1 MVEPSRPVPSLQ
13 LSIVIM
19 AYNEA
24 ASLKMVADEITA
36 AVQRLEISYELLIID
51 DGSTDATGE
60 IADYLAQQSGVV
72 RVVHHAPNGGL
83 GAVYRTGFV
92 EARGLYLT
100 FFPADGQF
108 PASCIE
114 QLLAVMPNHD
124 MVLGY
129 IPSRRGMVLS
139 RMLSLLE
146 RLLYR
151 ALFGVLPTFQGVLMF
166 RRALLKNIELKS
178 RGRGWTVLMEL
189 IIRTS
194 RGGYRVTSIPT
205 GVRPRFAGHSKV
217 NNLRTIMANLIQVL
231 ELRRCLQPLNR
242 KLDLS

>member
-1 MVEPSRPVPSLQ
+1 
-13 LSIVIM
+13 M

-24 ASLKMVADEITA
+24 DSLKIVADEITA
-36 AVQRLEISYELLIID
+36 AVQRLGIEYELLIID
-51 DGSTDATGE
+51 DGSTDGTGQ
-60 IADYLAQQSGVV
+60 IADDLARQSQQV
-72 RVVHHAPNGGL
+72 RVIHHTPNGGL
-83 GAVYRTGFV
+83 GAVYRTGFA

-108 PASCIE
+108 PASSIE
-114 QLLAVMPNHD
+114 QLLAAMPSQD

-129 IPSRRGMVLS
+129 IPRRAGMVLS

-151 ALFGVLPTFQGVLMF
+151 ALFGSLPTFQGVLMF
-166 RRALLKNIELKS
+166 RRGLLEKIELES
-178 RGRGWTVLMEL
+178 EGRGWAVLMEL

-205 GVRPRFAGHSKV
+205 GIRPRLAGHSKV
-217 NNLRTIMANLIQVL
+217 NNLRTIWANLIQVL
-231 ELRRCLQPLNR
+231 ELRRCL
-242 KLDLS
+242 

>member
-1 MVEPSRPVPSLQ
+1 
-13 LSIVIM
+13 M

-24 ASLKMVADEITA
+24 ASLNTVADEITA
-36 AVQRLEISYELLIID
+36 AVQRLGVPYELLIID
-51 DGSTDATGE
+51 DGSTDETGE
-60 IADYLAQQSGVV
+60 IADRLAQQSGLV

-83 GAVYRTGFV
+83 GAVYRTGFS

-108 PASCIE
+108 PATSIE

-129 IPSRRGMVLS
+129 IPRRPGMVP

-151 ALFGVLPTFQGVLMF
+151 ALFGSLPTFQGVLMF
-166 RRALLKNIELKS
+166 RRVLLEEIELES
-178 RGRGWTVLMEL
+178 RGRGWAVLMEL

-194 RGGYRVTSIPT
+194 RAGYRVTSIPT
-205 GVRPRFAGHSKV
+205 GVRPRFAGRSKV
-217 NNLRTIMANLIQVL
+217 NNFRTIWANLIQVL
-231 ELRRCLQPLNR
+231 ELRRCL
-242 KLDLS
+242 

>member
-1 MVEPSRPVPSLQ
+1 MVETSPPEPSFQ

-24 ASLKMVADEITA
+24 DSLKIVADEITA
-36 AVQRLEISYELLIID
+36 AVQRLGIEYELLIID
-51 DGSTDATGE
+51 DGSTDGTGQ
-60 IADYLAQQSGVV
+60 IADDLARQSQQV
-72 RVVHHAPNGGL
+72 RVIHHTPNGGL
-83 GAVYRTGFV
+83 GAVYRTGFA

-108 PASCIE
+108 PASSIE
-114 QLLAVMPNHD
+114 QLLAAMPSQD

-129 IPSRRGMVLS
+129 IPRRAGMVLS

-151 ALFGVLPTFQGVLMF
+151 ALFGSLPTFQGVLMF
-166 RRALLKNIELKS
+166 RRGLLEKIELES
-178 RGRGWTVLMEL
+178 EGRGWAVLMEL

-205 GVRPRFAGHSKV
+205 GIRPRLAGHSKV
-217 NNLRTIMANLIQVL
+217 NNFRTIWANLIQVL
-231 ELRRCLQPLNR
+231 ELRRCL
-242 KLDLS
+242 

>member
-1 MVEPSRPVPSLQ
+1 MIVETR
-13 LSIVIM
+13 LSEPAPQVSVVVM

-36 AVQRLEISYELLIID
+36 AVQRLGISYELLIID
-51 DGSTDATGE
+51 DGSTDETGE
-60 IADYLAQQSGVV
+60 IADHLAQQSELV

-83 GAVYRTGFV
+83 GAVYRTGFA

-108 PASCIE
+108 PASSIE
-114 QLLAVMPNHD
+114 QLLAVMPNQD

-129 IPSRRGMVLS
+129 IPRRPGMVLS

-146 RLLYR
+146 RLVYR
-151 ALFGVLPTFQGVLMF
+151 ALFGSLPAFQGVLMF
-166 RRALLKNIELKS
+166 RRVLLEEIELES

-189 IIRTS
+189 IIRAS

-217 NNLRTIMANLIQVL
+217 NNFRTIWANLIQVL
-231 ELRRCLQPLNR
+231 ELRRCL
-242 KLDLS
+242 

>member
-1 MVEPSRPVPSLQ
+1 LIAESRLPELVPH
-13 LSIVIM
+13 LSVVVM

-36 AVQRLEISYELLIID
+36 AVQRLGIHHELLIID
-51 DGSTDATGE
+51 DGSTDETGQ
-60 IADYLAQQSGVV
+60 IADHLSQESGLV
-72 RVVHHAPNGGL
+72 RVVHHTPNGGL
-83 GAVYRTGFV
+83 GAVYRSGFA

-108 PASCIE
+108 PASSIE

-129 IPSRRGMVLS
+129 IPRRPGMVLS

-151 ALFGVLPTFQGVLMF
+151 ALFGPMPTFQGVLMF
-166 RRALLKNIELKS
+166 RRALLEEIELES
-178 RGRGWTVLMEL
+178 RGRGWAVLMEL
-189 IIRTS
+189 VIRTS

-205 GVRPRFAGHSKV
+205 GIRQRFAGRSKV
-217 NNLRTIMANLIQVL
+217 NNFRTIWANLIQVL
-231 ELRRCLQPLNR
+231 ELRRSL
-242 KLDLS
+242 

>member
-1 MVEPSRPVPSLQ
+1 MLLVIETGSSEPVLQ
-13 LSIVIM
+13 ISVIIM

-36 AVQRLEISYELLIID
+36 AVQRLRVSYELLIID
-51 DGSTDATGE
+51 DGSTDETGE
-60 IADYLAQQSGVV
+60 IADHLAQQSGLV

-83 GAVYRTGFV
+83 GAVYRTGFA

-108 PASCIE
+108 PASSIE

-129 IPSRRGMVLS
+129 IPRRPGTVLS

-151 ALFGVLPTFQGVLMF
+151 ALFGPLPTFQGVLMF
-166 RRALLKNIELKS
+166 RRVLLKEIELES
-178 RGRGWTVLMEL
+178 RGRGWAVLMEL
-189 IIRTS
+189 IIRTA

-205 GVRPRFAGHSKV
+205 GVRPRLAGRSKV
-217 NNLRTIMANLIQVL
+217 NNFRTVWANLIQVL
-231 ELRRCLQPLNR
+231 ELRRCL
-242 KLDLS
+242 

>member
-1 MVEPSRPVPSLQ
+1 
-13 LSIVIM
+13 M

-36 AVQRLEISYELLIID
+36 AVQRLGIPYELLIID
-51 DGSTDATGE
+51 DGSTDGTGE

-83 GAVYRTGFV
+83 GAVYRTGFA

-108 PASCIE
+108 PASSIG
-114 QLLAVMPNHD
+114 QLLAVMPQQD

-129 IPSRRGMVLS
+129 IPRRPGMVLS

-151 ALFGVLPTFQGVLMF
+151 ALFGSLPTFQGVLMF
-166 RRALLKNIELKS
+166 RRVLLEKIELES
-178 RGRGWTVLMEL
+178 RGRGWAVLMEL

-205 GVRPRFAGHSKV
+205 GVRPRFAGDSKV
-217 NNLRTIMANLIQVL
+217 NNFRTIWANLIQVL
-231 ELRRCLQPLNR
+231 ELRRCL
-242 KLDLS
+242 

>member
-1 MVEPSRPVPSLQ
+1 
-13 LSIVIM
+13 M

-24 ASLKMVADEITA
+24 ASLKMVADEIM
-36 AVQRLEISYELLIID
+36 AVLQRLRITYELLVID
-51 DGSTDATGE
+51 DGSTDETGE
-60 IADYLAQQSGVV
+60 IADHLAHQSGLV

-83 GAVYRTGFV
+83 GAVYRTGFA
-92 EARGLYLT
+92 EARGFYLT

-108 PASCIE
+108 PASTIE
-114 QLLAVMPNHD
+114 HFLAVMPHQD

-129 IPSRRGMVLS
+129 IPRRRDKVLS

-151 ALFGVLPTFQGVLMF
+151 ALFGSLPTFQGVLMF
-166 RRALLKNIELKS
+166 RRVLLEEMELQS
-178 RGRGWTVLMEL
+178 RGRGWAVLMEL

-205 GVRPRFAGHSKV
+205 GLRPRFAGHSKV
-217 NNLRTIMANLIQVL
+217 NNFRTIWANLIQVL
-231 ELRRCLQPLNR
+231 ELRRCL
-242 KLDLS
+242 

>member
-1 MVEPSRPVPSLQ
+1 MLLIGDPRQPEPVPQ
-13 LSIVIM
+13 LSVVLM

-36 AVQRLEISYELLIID
+36 AVQPLGIPYELLIID
-51 DGSTDATGE
+51 DGSTDETGK
-60 IADYLAQQSGVV
+60 IADQIAQQSGLA

-83 GAVYRTGFV
+83 GAVYRTGFA

-108 PASCIE
+108 PASSIE
-114 QLLAVMPNHD
+114 QLLALMPNHD

-129 IPSRRGMVLS
+129 IPRRPGMVLS

-151 ALFGVLPTFQGVLMF
+151 ALFGSLPAFQGVLMF
-166 RRALLKNIELKS
+166 RRVLLQEIELES
-178 RGRGWTVLMEL
+178 QGRGWAVLMEL

-194 RGGYRVTSIPT
+194 RGGYRITSIPT
-205 GVRPRFAGHSKV
+205 GIRSRFAGDSKV
-217 NNLRTIMANLIQVL
+217 NNLRTIWANLIQVL
-231 ELRRCLQPLNR
+231 ELRRRL
-242 KLDLS
+242 

>member
-1 MVEPSRPVPSLQ
+1 VLIVETNLPEPAPQVSV
-13 LSIVIM
+13 VIM

-36 AVQRLEISYELLIID
+36 VVQRLGIPYELLIID
-51 DGSTDATGE
+51 DGSTDGTGE
-60 IADYLAQQSGVV
+60 IADRLGQRSGLV

-83 GAVYRTGFV
+83 GAVYRTGFA
-92 EARGLYLT
+92 EARGRYLT

-108 PASCIE
+108 SASSLE
-114 QLLAVMPNHD
+114 RLLAVMPSHD

-129 IPSRRGMVLS
+129 IPRRPGMVLS

-151 ALFGVLPTFQGVLMF
+151 ALFGSLPTFQGVMMF
-166 RRALLKNIELKS
+166 RRGLLEEIELES
-178 RGRGWTVLMEL
+178 QGRGWAVLMEL

-194 RGGYRVTSIPT
+194 RGGYRITSIPT
-205 GVRPRFAGHSKV
+205 GIRPRFAGDSKV
-217 NNLRTIMANLIQVL
+217 NNFRTIWANLIQVL
-231 ELRRCLQPLNR
+231 ELRRRL
-242 KLDLS
+242 